1 MINVP
6 SLSDIQNTLLKNT
19 ELKKRIKN
27 ASLLSDIQNSLRK
40 KKDNIET
47 SCNYRVR
54 DTRNQRSIIIDCGL
68 CEHDS
73 SLNDDKCRRN
83 IFSLLLAEPICD
95 RLVLSHLYERDY
107 TAHDL
112 QKLYKFARLQENL
125 GSYSIIEVCNKR
137 CLHKEKEECIRQRYQ
152 IIESIINN
160 SRTDPYKVYAQLA
173 DIENLIKH
181 IEAPDRPECYD
192 CIQMMYSILE
202 QMYDLT
208 YEIKEYCER
217 TTDDKIGFD
226 YEKNIKPHV
235 RPSFSTSRIYMEPP
249 ENTNFLDCYDISHND
264 GRKLPVTLYELT
276 DRPEKLYSITPMEY
290 NLYHKDLEMLERV
303 RKKLIHHRPDN
314 MNFADPVNSR
324 EYVRRI
330 SKRLIEEDAKLY
342 GININPLEFKN
353 FCDLL
358 AKYTTGL
365 GILEDILSD
374 SRVTDVYI
382 NAPADHN
389 PIHVVVDGE
398 ECVTN
403 IFLSQDD
410 LDSMISR
417 FRAISG
423 RPFGEATPVLEMDL
437 KEFGVRV
444 SVIGDPLS
452 ASGLAYAFRKH
463 ASKPWTLPKLINTGS
478 LTPLAAGIMSF
489 LMDGESSV
497 LVAGDVGAGKTSLLC
512 ALIMEIPQRYRI
524 LSIED
529 TRELPIEKLQQLGWK
544 MQGMN
549 SKSSILSANAEI
561 APDMALRAALRLGN
575 SALVIGEV
583 RGPEVKVLY
592 EAMQVGTAGNSVLG
606 TIHGASTKAVYE
618 RIVHTLKVP
627 EASFRATDA
636 VIICSSTRIGG
647 SMTKKR
653 KVTQIAEVVHTDA
666 DNTGSEDLFARI
678 MHYDASIDSMRST
691 DLLDR
696 GQSELINK
704 IAYKWGISI
713 DSASGNIR
721 LRARIKE
728 RMAKAGLDNPGLVE
742 ADIVSRANNMFWF
755 YMDSEKNSPQGPDYD
770 RVYENWNRWFARLVD
785 PEDEIHE
792 SM

>member
-1 MINVP
+1 M
-6 SLSDIQNTLLKNT
+6 
-19 ELKKRIKN
+19 
-27 ASLLSDIQNSLRK
+27 SLLSDIQNSLKK
-40 KKDNIET
+40 KKDIIKA
-47 SCNYRVR
+47 SCSYKVR
-54 DTRNQRSIIIDCGL
+54 DTRNQRSIIIDCGR
-68 CEHDS
+68 CEHNS
-73 SLNDDKCRRN
+73 SLNDENCRRN
-83 IFSLLLAEPICD
+83 ILSLLLAEPICD

-107 TAHDL
+107 TTDDL
-112 QKLYKFARLQENL
+112 QVLYKFARLQENL
-125 GSYSIIEVCNKR
+125 GSYSIIELCNKR
-137 CLHKEKEECIRQRYQ
+137 CLYKEKEKCIEQRQQIVQR
-152 IIESIINN
+152 IIET
-160 SRTDPYKVYAQLA
+160 SRTDPYAAYVQLS
-173 DIENLIKH
+173 DIEDLIRQ
-181 IEAPDRPECYD
+181 IESPERPECYE
-192 CIQMMYSILE
+192 CVQMMYSILD
-202 QMYDLT
+202 QMHDLT
-208 YEIKEYCER
+208 YEIKQHCENADADE
-217 TTDDKIGFD
+217 TVFD
-226 YEKNIKPHV
+226 YEKRIKPHV
-235 RPSFSTSRIYMEPP
+235 RPAFSTSRIYMEPP

-264 GRKLPVTLYELT
+264 GRKLQVTLYELT
-276 DRPEKLYSITPMEY
+276 DRPEKLYLITPMEY
-290 NLYHKDLEMLERV
+290 NLTHKDLEMLERV
-303 RKKLIHHRPDN
+303 RKKLVHHRPEN

-342 GININPLEFKN
+342 DININPPEFKN

-374 SRVTDVYI
+374 TRVTDVYI

-398 ECVTN
+398 ECKTN
-403 IFLSQDD
+403 IYLSQDD
-410 LDSMISR
+410 LDSMVSR

-452 ASGLAYAFRKH
+452 ANGLAYAFRKH
-463 ASKPWTLPKLINTGS
+463 ASRPWTLPKLINTGS
-478 LTPLAAGIMSF
+478 ITPLAAGIMSF

-636 VIICSSTRIGG
+636 VIICANTRIGG
-647 SMTKKR
+647 SMSKKR
-653 KVTQIAEVVHTDA
+653 KVTQIAEVVHTDP
-666 DNTGSEDLFARI
+666 DNTDSDDLFAQI

-713 DSASGNIR
+713 DNASANIR

-728 RMAKAGLDNPGLVE
+728 RMATAGLDNPRLVE
-742 ADIVSRANNMFWF
+742 ADIVSMANNMFWF
-755 YMDSEKNSPQGPDYD
+755 YMDNEKNYQQGPDYD
-770 RVYENWNRWFARLVD
+770 RVYESWSKWFDHLAD
-785 PEDEIHE
+785 PAEEDHVG
-792 SM
+792 M